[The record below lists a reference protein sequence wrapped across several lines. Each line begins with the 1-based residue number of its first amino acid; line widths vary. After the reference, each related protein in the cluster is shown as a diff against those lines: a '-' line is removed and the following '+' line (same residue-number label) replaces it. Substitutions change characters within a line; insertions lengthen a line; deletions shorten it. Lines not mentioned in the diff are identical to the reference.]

1 MIDKVQKALQEASLY
16 LKEQAGTLGGSAREK
31 AYQVID
37 DWLAVFPKL
46 ENYGLKMNSC
56 ALSVAI
62 SPALEVELLG
72 DHPQFPPERL
82 DEIVQEVKGDAALLS
97 VFTTIRTTYNIHRKI
112 NPILNEPL
120 IVKVK
125 VRLSPE
131 IKVYVGE
138 PMIE

>member
-16 LKEQAGTLGGSAREK
+16 LKEQAESLSGSAREK
-31 AYQVID
+31 AYQLID

-46 ENYGLKMNSC
+46 ENYGLRMNSC
-56 ALSVAI
+56 ALSAAI

-72 DHPQFPPERL
+72 DHHQFPPERL
-82 DEIVQEVKGDAALLS
+82 DEIVQEVKSDTALLS

>member
-16 LKEQAGTLGGSAREK
+16 LKEQAGSFSGTARDK
-31 AYQVID
+31 AYQLID

-46 ENYGLKMNSC
+46 ENYGLRMNSC
-56 ALSVAI
+56 ALSAAI
-62 SPALEVELLG
+62 SPALEVEMLG
-72 DHPQFPPERL
+72 DHQQFPPERL
-82 DEIVQEVKGDAALLS
+82 DEIIQEIKTDTALLS
-97 VFTTIRTTYNIHRKI
+97 VFKTIRTTYNIHRKI

-120 IVKVK
+120 IVKIK

-138 PMIE
+138 PLIE